1 MKNNGVWD
9 GAVHD
14 FSFKL
19 QSCISEW
26 RILHFELANFNGEE
40 WIIFLDLVYR

>member
-1 MKNNGVWD
+1 MKNNSVGN

-19 QSCISEW
+19 QSCISDL
-26 RILHFELANFNGEE
+26 RILHNGEE
-40 WIIFLDLVYR
+40 WIIFLDLVYRKIVL